1 MAAKRSI
8 FKTSSVHLEVE
19 VSGYM
24 EAKGRESGPAKTN
37 SNDCL
42 ETVAADD
49 AEAVFDRPIVYEL
62 AKIDPDRYTI
72 VGIDVRV
79 EGPTTGI
86 ATVHAIDRL
95 EHSIARRADIAELG
109 QGRVEIPILKFS
121 LPEPNV
127 EDFIMH
133 TFDEIL
139 IKISELRVAED
150 LSHGGSSGFDQMAAP
165 PRI

>member
-1 MAAKRSI
+1 M
-8 FKTSSVHLEVE
+8 
-19 VSGYM
+19 SGYM
-24 EAKGRESGPAKTN
+24 EVKGRESGPAKTN
-37 SNDCL
+37 FDDCV

-62 AKIDPDRYTI
+62 AKIDPDRYTM

-86 ATVHAIDRL
+86 ATVYAIDRL
-95 EHSIARRADIAELG
+95 EHSIARQAEIAELG
-109 QGRVEIPILKFS
+109 QSRVEIPVLKFS

-139 IKISELRVAED
+139 IKISEFRVAEE
-150 LSHGGSSGFDQMAAP
+150 LSRMGSSSFAQMAAP
-165 PRI
+165 PKT

>member
-1 MAAKRSI
+1 
-8 FKTSSVHLEVE
+8 LEVE
-19 VSGYM
+19 VFGHM
-24 EAKGRESGPAKTN
+24 EVKGREPGPAKTN
-37 SNDCL
+37 FNDCV
-42 ETVAADD
+42 VAADH
-49 AEAVFDRPIVYEL
+49 AEAVFDRPIAYEL

-79 EGPTTGI
+79 DGPTTGI

-95 EHSIARRADIAELG
+95 EQSIARQADVAELG
-109 QGRVEIPILKFS
+109 QSRVEIPVLKFS

-139 IKISELRVAED
+139 IKISEFRVAEE
-150 LSHGGSSGFDQMAAP
+150 LSRMGSSSFAQMAASP
-165 PRI
+165 KT

>member
-1 MAAKRSI
+1 M
-8 FKTSSVHLEVE
+8 
-19 VSGYM
+19 SGYM
-24 EAKGRESGPAKTN
+24 EVKGRESGPAKTN
-37 SNDCL
+37 FEDCV

-49 AEAVFDRPIVYEL
+49 AEAVFDRPILYEL

-86 ATVHAIDRL
+86 TTVYAIDRL
-95 EHSIARRADIAELG
+95 EHSIARQAEIAELG
-109 QGRVEIPILKFS
+109 QSRVEIPVLRFS

-139 IKISELRVAED
+139 IKISELRVAEE
-150 LSHGGSSGFDQMAAP
+150 LNCRGSSGFDRMAAP
-165 PRI
+165 PRT

>member
-8 FKTSSVHLEVE
+8 FSTSSVHVEVE

-24 EAKGRESGPAKTN
+24 EAKGREPRPAKTN

-95 EHSIARRADIAELG
+95 EHSIALQADIAELG
-109 QGRVEIPILKFS
+109 QGRVEIPVLKFL

-139 IKISELRVAED
+139 IKISELHVAEE

>member
-1 MAAKRSI
+1 M
-8 FKTSSVHLEVE
+8 
-19 VSGYM
+19 SGYM
-24 EAKGRESGPAKTN
+24 EAKGREPGPTKTN

-95 EHSIARRADIAELG
+95 EHSTRQADIAELG
-109 QGRVEIPILKFS
+109 QGRVEIPVLKFL

-139 IKISELRVAED
+139 IKISELRVAEE

>member
-1 MAAKRSI
+1 M
-8 FKTSSVHLEVE
+8 
-19 VSGYM
+19 SGYM
-24 EAKGRESGPAKTN
+24 EVKGRESGPAKTN
-37 SNDCL
+37 FEDCV

-49 AEAVFDRPIVYEL
+49 AEAVFDRPILYEL

-86 ATVHAIDRL
+86 ATVYAIDRL
-95 EHSIARRADIAELG
+95 EHSIARQAEIAELG
-109 QGRVEIPILKFS
+109 QSRVEIPVLRFS

-139 IKISELRVAED
+139 IKISELRVAEE
-150 LSHGGSSGFDQMAAP
+150 LNCRGSSGFDRMAAP
-165 PRI
+165 PRT